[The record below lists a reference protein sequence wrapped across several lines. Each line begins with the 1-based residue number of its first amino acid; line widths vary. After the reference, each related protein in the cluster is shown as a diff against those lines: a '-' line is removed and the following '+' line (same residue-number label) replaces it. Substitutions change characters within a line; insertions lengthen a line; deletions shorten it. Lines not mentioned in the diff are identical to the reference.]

1 MVRRSRCARE
11 IEMDGEVL
19 FKGRFDVYRCITENI
34 VAAIE
39 AGPGVFRMPWHWM
52 GASGGRPVNALT
64 GRFYRGVNVVMLWAE
79 ARTRGFDSCYWATYR
94 QWHELGGQVRG
105 GERGSTIVFYKKI
118 EGDASQG
125 KEGEDE
131 DEGSPTTRLVARA
144 SRVFNSAQ
152 VDGWQAP
159 PPPPRSRVETLE
171 KVEAFVQATGADIRE
186 RGNHAFY
193 NPGADHIQIPPRDSF
208 IGTPT
213 SSPTEAFYSTLC
225 HELTHWSGH
234 KSRLSRDLSGR
245 FGDRAYSAEELV
257 AELGAAFLCADLGIA
272 NMPRI
277 DHAQYIASW
286 FLLMRDDERAIFTAA
301 SKAAAAAEFLAAFS
315 TAKADAGMVASH

>member
-1 MVRRSRCARE
+1 
-11 IEMDGEVL
+11 MDGEVPL
-19 FKGRFDVYRCITENI
+19 SGRFDVYRSITESI
-34 VAAIE
+34 IAAIE

-52 GASGGRPVNALT
+52 GTNSGRPVNAST
-64 GRFYRGVNVVMLWAE
+64 GRPYRGVNVVMLWA
-79 ARTRGFDSCYWATYR
+79 AAGMRGFDSCHWATYR
-94 QWHELGGQVRG
+94 QWRELGGQVRG

-118 EGDASQG
+118 EVEASHE
-125 KEGEDE
+125 KDGED
-131 DEGSPTTRLVARA
+131 DGSPTTRLVARA

-152 VDGWQAP
+152 VDGWLAP
-159 PPPPRSRVETLE
+159 APPPRSRVETLE

-213 SSPTEAFYSTLC
+213 SSPTETFYSTLC

-234 KSRLSRDLSGR
+234 KSRLNRDLSGR

-315 TAKADAGMVASH
+315 TVKADAGMAAGH